1 MVKNTTVEEGT
12 DAVDNSTTYKVNVKG
27 DLTGISSITND
38 GTNNGKI
45 SFGPNK
51 TVTVDGDHS
60 ITLNASTGKIGG
72 LQNLT
77 FDPTNFTSG
86 QATYR
91 RPIEIC
97 S

>member
-1 MVKNTTVEEGT
+1 MWN
-12 DAVDNSTTYKVNVKG
+12 
-27 DLTGISSITND
+27 
-38 GTNNGKI
+38 
-45 SFGPNK
+45 
-51 TVTVDGDHS
+51 HS
-60 ITLNASTGKIGG
+60 ITFNASTGKIGG

-86 QATYR
+86 QAANR